1 MAGAAALG
9 GLGGSLEDKDCD
21 LLCPVCFELI
31 DEAYVTRCGHSFC
44 YACIA
49 KSVELHRRCPKCGA
63 ALAGRDH
70 YFPNFLLNELVARR
84 RLRARPPAGA
94 AAAEP
99 GDAERLRALLAAEA
113 RHLALPDVE
122 GMLDVLTR
130 RKRLL
135 EAESAHAHHRL
146 LYEFLA
152 QLLRHRTHQLEQL
165 TREAA
170 LVKKDMEHVGGV
182 LRELRAGAAE
192 LGRLPSPTEH
202 GSPDPVRDVRPRLG
216 ELGET
221 QPRSPPNE
229 EEESFAGGAGGA
241 AGGAGDALAA
251 RWRRLAAHFD
261 DFVQCYF
268 AHRADELYFP
278 ASGAPTPAPPCLSP
292 VPCAAP
298 APPAG
303 GGGGAADAD
312 PVPQQS
318 TASDTRASSAAG
330 DQRAPESDSSPQ
342 LPVSA
347 EPVAGPGSAD
357 DVACGSS
364 ERYGGLEAFRAD
376 LAAFTRYRA
385 LRPLATLSYCSDA
398 INYSTIVSTIEFD
411 KDDEFF
417 AIAGVTKRIKV
428 FEFGAVVRDAVD
440 VHYPCAEMQCAHK
453 ISCVSWNNYHKH
465 VLASSDYEGT
475 VSVWDVGAAVRTRA
489 LQEHDKRAWSVHFN
503 RADVRLLASGGDDA
517 RVKLWALNQERS
529 VATLEAKV
537 CYTITYRSTTSARGR
552 CTSTARTCACWRR
565 AATTRASS
573 CGRSTRSAPWPRSR
587 RRYATLSPT
596 GARQARV
603 VGALQPRGRA
613 PAGVGRRRRARQAVG
628 AQPGA
633 LRGHARGEGMLHYHL
648 QEHDKRAWSVHFN
661 RADVRLLASGGDD
674 ARVKLW
680 ALNQERSVATLEA
693 KVCYTIT
700 YRSTTSARGR
710 CTSTARTCACWRR
723 AATTRASSCGRS
735 TRSAPWPRSRR
746 RYATLSPTGARQARV
761 VGALQPRGRAPA
773 GVGRRRRARQA
784 VGAQPGAL
792 RGHARGEGMLHYHL
806 QEHDKRAWSVHFN
819 RADVRL
825 LASGGDDARV
835 KLWALNQER
844 SVATLE
850 AKVCY
855 TITYR
860 STTSA
865 RGRCTST
872 ARTCACWRRAATT
885 RASSCGRS
893 TRSAPWPRSRRRYA
907 TLSPTGARQARV
919 VGALQPR
926 GRAPAG
932 VGRRRRA
939 RQAVGAQP
947 GALRGHARGEG
958 MLHYHLQEHDKRAWS
973 VHFNRADVR
982 LLASGGDDARVKL
995 WALNQ
1000 ERSVATLEAKVCYTI
1015 TYRSTTSARGRCTST
1030 ARTCACWR
1038 RAATTRA
1045 SSCGRSTRSAPW
1057 PRSRRR
1063 YATLSPTG
1071 ARQARVVGALQPR
1084 GRAPAGVGRRRRARQ
1099 AVGAQPGA
1107 LRGHARGEGMLHYH
1121 LQEHDKRAWSVHFN
1135 RADVRLLASGGDDA
1149 RVKLWALNQERS
1161 VATLEAKFNVCCVR
1175 FNPRSSAHLAFG
1187 SADHAVHYYD
1197 LRAPRAPLA
1206 VFRDHRKAVSYV
1218 QFLDAH
1224 TLVSASTDSQLKL
1237 WRVESP
1243 RCVRSFSGHA
1253 NEKNFVGLATDG
1265 RYVAC
1270 GSENNA
1276 LYVYYSGLS
1285 RPLLAHRFDAV
1296 RGFLERERKD
1306 EEPPEFVSAVCWR
1319 RAQDRPALL
1328 AANSQGTI
1336 KVLELV

>member
-529 VATLEAKV
+529 VATLEAK
-537 CYTITYRSTTSARGR
+537 
-552 CTSTARTCACWRR
+552 
-565 AATTRASS
+565 
-573 CGRSTRSAPWPRSR
+573 
-587 RRYATLSPT
+587 
-596 GARQARV
+596 
-603 VGALQPRGRA
+603 
-613 PAGVGRRRRARQAVG
+613 
-628 AQPGA
+628 
-633 LRGHARGEGMLHYHL
+633 
-648 QEHDKRAWSVHFN
+648 
-661 RADVRLLASGGDD
+661 
-674 ARVKLW
+674 
-680 ALNQERSVATLEA
+680 
-693 KVCYTIT
+693 
-700 YRSTTSARGR
+700 
-710 CTSTARTCACWRR
+710 
-723 AATTRASSCGRS
+723 
-735 TRSAPWPRSRR
+735 
-746 RYATLSPTGARQARV
+746 
-761 VGALQPRGRAPA
+761 
-773 GVGRRRRARQA
+773 
-784 VGAQPGAL
+784 
-792 RGHARGEGMLHYHL
+792 
-806 QEHDKRAWSVHFN
+806 
-819 RADVRL
+819 
-825 LASGGDDARV
+825 
-835 KLWALNQER
+835 
-844 SVATLE
+844 
-850 AKVCY
+850 
-855 TITYR
+855 
-860 STTSA
+860 
-865 RGRCTST
+865 
-872 ARTCACWRRAATT
+872 
-885 RASSCGRS
+885 
-893 TRSAPWPRSRRRYA
+893 
-907 TLSPTGARQARV
+907 
-919 VGALQPR
+919 
-926 GRAPAG
+926 
-932 VGRRRRA
+932 
-939 RQAVGAQP
+939 
-947 GALRGHARGEG
+947 
-958 MLHYHLQEHDKRAWS
+958 
-973 VHFNRADVR
+973 
-982 LLASGGDDARVKL
+982 
-995 WALNQ
+995 
-1000 ERSVATLEAKVCYTI
+1000 
-1015 TYRSTTSARGRCTST
+1015 
-1030 ARTCACWR
+1030 
-1038 RAATTRA
+1038 
-1045 SSCGRSTRSAPW
+1045 
-1057 PRSRRR
+1057 
-1063 YATLSPTG
+1063 
-1071 ARQARVVGALQPR
+1071 
-1084 GRAPAGVGRRRRARQ
+1084 
-1099 AVGAQPGA
+1099 
-1107 LRGHARGEGMLHYH
+1107 
-1121 LQEHDKRAWSVHFN
+1121 
-1135 RADVRLLASGGDDA
+1135 
-1149 RVKLWALNQERS
+1149 
-1161 VATLEAKFNVCCVR
+1161 FNVCCVR